1 MQLLLKRGQRIL
13 VFSAVSKAESMKIRR
28 SDNAERRKNWTP
40 REPKIKT
47 GYLARYAS
55 LVTSANRGAVLEI
68 K

>member
-1 MQLLLKRGQRIL
+1 MIAIDINAHSIELK
-13 VFSAVSKAESMKIRR
+13 VSDEEL
-28 SDNAERRKNWTP
+28 AERRKNWTP

-55 LVTSANRGAVLEI
+55 LVTSANRGAVLEN